1 MVVYAFHGFP
11 VKILTW
17 QIRDENKAAYNVSHF
32 LLILLLVNDF
42 WYVNAV
48 IHQGYFLD
56 MLVTVSCFSR
66 IKLSSENSPPDSP
79 MTRILVRTHKVKI

>member
-42 WYVNAV
+42 WYVM
-48 IHQGYFLD
+48 Q
-56 MLVTVSCFSR
+56 
-66 IKLSSENSPPDSP
+66 
-79 MTRILVRTHKVKI
+79 